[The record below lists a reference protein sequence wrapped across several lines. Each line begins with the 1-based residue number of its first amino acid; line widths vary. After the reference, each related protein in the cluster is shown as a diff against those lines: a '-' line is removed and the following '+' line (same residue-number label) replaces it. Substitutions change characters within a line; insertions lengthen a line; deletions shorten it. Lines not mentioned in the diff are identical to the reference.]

1 VREAVEAG
9 AGATII
15 SEHVVAS
22 AVAAGKLHAIPIDL
36 PPRDFT
42 LVRHRARHLGFAP
55 SVLFEHLVASRGA
68 AVTAPSGSR
77 VRATHSG
84 AS

>member
-1 VREAVEAG
+1 MGREIGCAELVREAVEAD

-22 AVAAGKLHAIPIDL
+22 AVAAGKLRAIPIEL

-42 LVRHRARHLGFAP
+42 LVRHRDRHLSFAQ
-55 SVLFEHLVASRGA
+55 SALLKHLMQDAGPGA
-68 AVTAPSGSR
+68 D
-77 VRATHSG
+77 HE
-84 AS
+84 

>member
-22 AVAAGKLHAIPIDL
+22 AVAAGKLRAIPIDL

-42 LVRHRARHLGFAP
+42 LVLHRDRHLSFAQ
-55 SVLFEHLVASRGA
+55 LALVKQLAESRD
-68 AVTAPSGSR
+68 AVAMGVNT
-77 VRATHSG
+77 
-84 AS
+84 